1 MFKNIKIENFRCF
14 KSFELQQL
22 GRVNLL
28 VGENN
33 SGKTSILEAIQL
45 LCSRTNFE
53 PLSEMMIHRG
63 EYFFDDNGKGYREL
77 DIKHLF
83 YNHKIEPN
91 LKISIS
97 SLRLDNTSEQINLS
111 IARRSESLLDL
122 INDFEGIARSSKYN
136 VPESIIKQIEILKDE
151 SKKQVSITFEN
162 KFFHNLEELE
172 FSVEYIYANNS
183 KERKMLLSP
192 NRCLDENLVSNSSK
206 DIRNQQQKTLFV
218 TSSSLTTHKMI
229 ELFDRVVL
237 TDDENVVL
245 EALQTIEPNIEKIAY
260 VNVNPYILRNSF
272 ESRSA
277 FVVRLADSNQR
288 VPIGSM
294 GDGVWRMLG
303 LALAIVCAKDG
314 VLFVDEID
322 TGLHFTAMSDMW
334 KLIWKTAK
342 RLNVQVFATTHN
354 SDCWRSLA
362 SIARE
367 EDAAEDGITIQRIE
381 KDKNIAVSFNEREIV
396 IAAEREIE
404 VR

>member
-45 LCSRTNFE
+45 LCSRTNLE

-63 EYFFDDNGKGYREL
+63 EYFCEDNDRRRREL
-77 DIKHLF
+77 DICHLF
-83 YNHKIEPN
+83 YGHQIEPN
-91 LKISIS
+91 VNISIS
-97 SLRLDNTSEQINLS
+97 SSRLDSSSDQLNLS
-111 IARRSESLLDL
+111 IERRSESLLDL
-122 INDFEGIARSSKYN
+122 INHFEAVARTSSYN
-136 VPESIIKQIEILKDE
+136 VPESIIKQIEILKNE
-151 SKKQVSITFEN
+151 SEKQVSVIIEN
-162 KFFHNLEELE
+162 QIFQDWETLE
-172 FSVEYIYANNS
+172 FSAEYIYGKIS
-183 KERKMLLSP
+183 KERKILLSP
-192 NRCLDENLVSNSSK
+192 NHYLDVNLVHNSSK
-206 DIRNQQQKTLFV
+206 DVRNQQENIQFV
-218 TSSSLTTHKMI
+218 TSSSLTTQNMI

-237 TDDENVVL
+237 TNDEKFL
-245 EALQTIEPNIEKIAY
+245 IEALQTIEPNIEKIAS
-260 VNVNPYILRNSF
+260 VNPYVTRNSF
-272 ESRSA
+272 ESRSG
-277 FVVRLADSNQR
+277 FVVRLSDSNQR

-294 GDGVWRMLG
+294 GDGVWRILG
-303 LALAIVCAKDG
+303 LSLAIVCAKDG

-354 SDCWRSLA
+354 SDCWKSLA
-362 SIARE
+362 SIAKE
-367 EDAAEDGITIQRIE
+367 ENAAEDGITIQRIE
-381 KDKNIAVSFNEREIV
+381 KDKNVAVSFNEREIV
-396 IAAEREIE
+396 IAAQREIE

>member
-22 GRVNLL
+22 GRINLL

-45 LCSRTNFE
+45 LCSPTNLE

-63 EYFFDDNGKGYREL
+63 EYFWDDNDKENREFN
-77 DIKHLF
+77 IKHLF
-83 YNHKIEPN
+83 YGHQIELN
-91 LKISIS
+91 TKFSIS
-97 SLRLDNTSEQINLS
+97 GTRDNILEKIDFSIQIHS
-111 IARRSESLLDL
+111 ISQLNA
-122 INDFEGIARSSKYN
+122 INDFLDANFNDEKNI
-136 VPESIIKQIEILKDE
+136 PEDTIQQIEKMKQQLE
-151 SKKQVSITFEN
+151 KQVQISQ
-162 KFFHNLEELE
+162 
-172 FSVEYIYANNS
+172 NS
-183 KERKMLLSP
+183 KELDLCIEWVIEDDINKGKAIRLSP
-192 NRCLDENLVSNSSK
+192 NAGLDINLLRRTFLDS
-206 DIRNQQQKTLFV
+206 INQQQKTHFI
-218 TSSSLTTHKMI
+218 TSSSLTTQKMI

-237 TDDENVVL
+237 TDDEKLVL
-245 EALQTIEPNIEKIAY
+245 EALQTIEPNIEKIAS
-260 VNVNPYILRNSF
+260 VNPYVIRNSF
-272 ESRSA
+272 ESRSG
-277 FVVRLADSNQR
+277 FVVRLSDSNQR

-334 KLIWKTAK
+334 KLIWETAK
-342 RLNVQVFATTHN
+342 RLNLQVFATTHN

-362 SIARE
+362 SIAKE
-367 EDAAEDGITIQRIE
+367 EDAAEDGISIQRIE

>member
-14 KSFELQQL
+14 KCFELQQL

-45 LCSRTNFE
+45 LCSRTNLE

-63 EYFFDDNGKGYREL
+63 EYFCEENDRRRREL
-77 DIKHLF
+77 DICHLF
-83 YNHKIEPN
+83 YGHEIIPN
-91 LKISIS
+91 TKLSI
-97 SLRLDNTSEQINLS
+97 LGIRDNILEQLNLS
-111 IARRSESLLDL
+111 IGIRSTPASKFIHDIEDAARNSESNIPENVIQELKNRLRQEL
-122 INDFEGIARSSKYN
+122 KKEISINIDDDFSYN
-136 VPESIIKQIEILKDE
+136 S
-151 SKKQVSITFEN
+151 
-162 KFFHNLEELE
+162 EELA
-172 FSVEYIYANNS
+172 FSVKWINGDASEETI
-183 KERKMLLSP
+183 KIPLSP
-192 NRCLDENLVSNSSK
+192 NDGLDINLVRHSFR
-206 DIRNQQQKTLFV
+206 DVRNQQQKTQFV
-218 TSSSLTTHKMI
+218 TSSSFATQDMI

-237 TDDENVVL
+237 TDNEKGVL
-245 EALQTIEPNIEKIAY
+245 NALQTIEPNIVKIAS
-260 VNVNPYILRNSF
+260 VNPYVIRNSF
-272 ESRSA
+272 ESRSG
-277 FVVRLADSNQR
+277 FVVRLSDSNQR

-303 LALAIVCAKDG
+303 LSLAIVCAQDG

-334 KLIWKTAK
+334 KLICKTAK
-342 RLNVQVFATTHN
+342 ELNVQVFATTHN
-354 SDCWRSLA
+354 SDCWRSLS

-367 EDAAEDGITIQRIE
+367 EDATEDGITIQRIE
-381 KDKNIAVSFNEREIV
+381 KDKDVAVSFNEREIV